1 MPVIGQFELYVENTE
16 TLENEDYRFSVSKER
31 IRSLDL
37 NRKASVVPMHHE
49 TNELSMPELSEDEIE
64 NPIALMKGISVPVN
78 DDIDA
83 KIEKQRQ
90 LKAVSSFTIILNI
103 DEARF

>member
-1 MPVIGQFELYVENTE
+1 LPVIAQFELYVENTE
-16 TLENEDYRFSVSKER
+16 NVDKEDYRFSVSKER

-37 NRKASVVPMHHE
+37 NRKASVVPMHHD
-49 TNELSMPELSEDEIE
+49 TNELSIPELSEEEIE
-64 NPIALMKGISVPVN
+64 NPLALMKGISVPVN

-90 LKAVSSFTIILNI
+90 LKAVNLHFIII
-103 DEARF
+103 

>member
-1 MPVIGQFELYVENTE
+1 MPVIAQFELYVENTE
-16 TLENEDYRFSVSKER
+16 NVDKEDYRFSVSKER

-37 NRKASVVPMHHE
+37 NRKASVVPMHHD
-49 TNELSMPELSEDEIE
+49 TNELSIPELSEEEIE
-64 NPIALMKGISVPVN
+64 NPLALMKGISVPVN

-90 LKAVSSFTIILNI
+90 LKAVSVNVIII
-103 DEARF
+103 YHR

>member
-1 MPVIGQFELYVENTE
+1 MPVIAQFELYVENTE
-16 TLENEDYRFSVSKER
+16 NVDKEDYRFSVSKER

-37 NRKASVVPMHHE
+37 NRKASVVPMHHD
-49 TNELSMPELSEDEIE
+49 TNELSIPELSEEEIE
-64 NPIALMKGISVPVN
+64 NPLALMKGISVPVN

-90 LKAVSSFTIILNI
+90 LKAVSTKCYHYLP
-103 DEARF
+103 

>member
-1 MPVIGQFELYVENTE
+1 MPVIAQFELYVENTE
-16 TLENEDYRFSVSKER
+16 NVDKEDYRFSVSKER

-37 NRKASVVPMHHE
+37 NRKASVVPMHHD
-49 TNELSMPELSEDEIE
+49 TNELSIPELSEEEIE
-64 NPIALMKGISVPVN
+64 NPLALMKGISVPVN

-90 LKAVSSFTIILNI
+90 LKAVSLHFIII
-103 DEARF
+103 